1 VFSLSIKKKLPLI
14 FTILVF
20 FILLAN
26 NTFHYLRSKELLLDY
41 NEKEINLITQ
51 EVSFQVENAKEGS
64 LYVENILGRELRT
77 ASIAIQKTLPADY
90 KDVTN
95 EQLEKLA
102 NELMVS
108 HITLMAKT
116 KDDVIGVK
124 SSDPKEINLSTKGWG
139 YWYDAYLQL
148 FALKPVT
155 VKEGLTLPN
164 YWSGPIEVASS
175 DPDHVDKWGYYF
187 DGTTNYIIDPYLRDN
202 EVLGYEKQFGPGKVM
217 DRFTKE
223 LDGVLE
229 LTVFNPKSFGKKK
242 SVVNLNGNS
251 YTRISE
257 EPIWYGTYNFLNE
270 KQDTKLIK
278 KASSTGEIQTY
289 SACLNGKEIRKT
301 FVPINKGN
309 DDKYVIGL
317 VYDYGLIQ
325 KQLIGE
331 LGEHVLLSS
340 IFMIIVLLTSF
351 IFSRSITNPIGR
363 IVEHVN
369 EIAQGNFGKKLFLKR
384 KDELGL
390 LTQNVNA
397 LSSYLQTYVNDLK
410 HSQSI
415 IEFQAFHDPLT
426 SLPNRRYL
434 QDKLKEF
441 IDTSKITN
449 EKISIL
455 FFDLDRFKNVNDS
468 LGHSKGDELLKLVS
482 KRIEKLLTPENSVI
496 TRQGGDEFVILV
508 KGLSLNEVKLIADR
522 IVNELKKPFN
532 LDQNEIYLGISCGI
546 SVYPDHGTDIDTLIA
561 ASDIAMYDSKKM
573 GGSRVVVFNEELS
586 RMTREKPLIESR
598 LRKAIE
604 EEKMDV
610 FYQPKINAKSGK
622 IIGVEALLRWNH
634 EEFGF
639 IPPSIFIPIAEET
652 GLIQPL
658 WEMAMKEAC
667 SQVQMW
673 NKGRVEPLTLS
684 VNFSARQFL
693 DPEELTNQVKE
704 ILHNSQL
711 EPRNFEIEITES
723 TLLTNSKEVISALEN
738 LRDFGVVVSIDDF
751 GTGYSSLSYL
761 KKLPIDTL
769 KIDKSFVQEI
779 HSDFSNAEIVEAII
793 NLARSLR
800 LNVVAEGVEEDY
812 QKDYLLQKECTLM
825 QGFLFSKPLPAAELA
840 NFIK

>member
-1 VFSLSIKKKLPLI
+1 MSIKKKLPLI

-20 FILLAN
+20 FILFAN
-26 NTFHYLRSKELLLDY
+26 NTFHYLRSKEALLDF
-41 NEKEINLITQ
+41 NEKEIKLITQ
-51 EVSFQVENAKEGS
+51 EISFQVENAKEGS
-64 LYVENILGRELRT
+64 LYVENLLGKELRT

-90 KDVTN
+90 NDVTN
-95 EQLEKLA
+95 EQLEQLA
-102 NELMVS
+102 KELMVS

-148 FALKPVT
+148 LELKPVR
-155 VKEGLTLPN
+155 VNEGLTLPN

-175 DPDHVDKWGYYF
+175 NPDHVDKWGYYF

-202 EVLGYEKQFGPGKVM
+202 EVLGYEEQFGPGKVM

-223 LDGVLE
+223 LEGVLE

-242 SVVNLNGNS
+242 SVVTLNGNS

-257 EPIWYGTYNFLNE
+257 EPIWYGKYNFINE
-270 KQDTKLIK
+270 KEDAEWIK
-278 KASSTGEIQTY
+278 KASTTGEIQTY
-289 SACLNGKEIRKT
+289 SAHLNGKEVRKT

-309 DDKYVIGL
+309 DDQYVIGL

-325 KQLIGE
+325 NQLMRE
-331 LGEHVLLSS
+331 LGDHVLLSS
-340 IFMIIVLLTSF
+340 VFMIIVLLTSF
-351 IFSRSITNPIGR
+351 VFSRSITNPIGQ

-369 EIAQGNFGKKLFLKR
+369 EIAQGNFGRKLFLKR
-384 KDELGL
+384 KDEFGV

-410 HSQSI
+410 HSQTI
-415 IEFQAFHDPLT
+415 IEYQALHDPLT
-426 SLPNRRYL
+426 SLPNRRFL

-441 IDTSKITN
+441 LDISERTN
-449 EKISIL
+449 ENISIL

-468 LGHSKGDELLKLVS
+468 LGHSKGDELLKMVS
-482 KRIEKLLTPENSVI
+482 KRIEGLLALENSVI
-496 TRQGGDEFVILV
+496 TRQGGDEFIILI
-508 KGLSLNEVKLIADR
+508 KGLCLNEVKQIAEK
-522 IVNELKKPFN
+522 IVHELKQPFY

-546 SVYPDHGTDIDTLIA
+546 SVSPDHGKDIDTLIA
-561 ASDIAMYDSKKM
+561 SSDIAMYASKNM
-573 GGSRVVVFNEELS
+573 GGNRVVIFNEELNKI
-586 RMTREKPLIESR
+586 TREKPLIESR

-604 EEKMDV
+604 EENIKV
-610 FYQPKINAKSGK
+610 FYQPKVNGNSGK
-622 IIGVEALLRWNH
+622 IVGVEALVRWNDR
-634 EEFGF
+634 ELGF

-658 WEMAMKEAC
+658 WEMTMKKAC
-667 SQVQMW
+667 TQIQLW
-673 NKGRVEPLTLS
+673 NKNRVEPLKLS

-693 DPEELTNQVKE
+693 DPEKLAAQVKE
-704 ILHNSQL
+704 ILQDSQL
-711 EPRNFEIEITES
+711 ESKYFEIEITES
-723 TLLTNSKEVISALEN
+723 TLLTNSKEVIFALEN
-738 LRDFGVVVSIDDF
+738 LKEHGVSVSIDDF

-761 KKLPIDTL
+761 KSLPIDTL

-779 HSDFSNAEIVEAII
+779 HSDFSNSEIVEAII

-800 LNVVAEGVEEDY
+800 LKVVAEGVEEDY
-812 QKDYLLQKECTLM
+812 QKQYLLQKDCTLM
-825 QGFLFSKPLPAAELA
+825 QGFLFSKPLPAEELE
-840 NFIK
+840 KLL